1 MPILYT
7 LYQRTDKGNSLIMLL
22 LKQENLHISSAM
34 VIIGGKGNYSSA
46 LLNVAV
52 NLKPNIQG
60 LNPESFIKERTWDSL
75 VGFPWVAVDKITGC
89 LAAAREFGEK
99 GQCHHISGMNIWS
112 LREGGSVW

>member
-1 MPILYT
+1 MAVEPA
-7 LYQRTDKGNSLIMLL
+7 RP
-22 LKQENLHISSAM
+22 EP
-34 VIIGGKGNYSSA
+34 V
-46 LLNVAV
+46 LLNGRGHNSERPVYHTQK
-52 NLKPNIQG
+52 NQKPNIQG